1 MCHICLSCISFAKSL
16 RPPCLQ
22 VMAVTRVKICE
33 SGMGSLPRGYLLAYY
48 TSVFLYY
55 WVFSTPVVSLVF
67 GSYLYACINWFHLH
81 FDEAFSSL
89 RIANYKS
96 FSRFHITPTGD
107 LHVYT
112 LAIDKVSSNNLAIL
126 WHVKCAFQ
134 FFPTHITLHVT
145 LL

>member
-1 MCHICLSCISFAKSL
+1 
-16 RPPCLQ
+16 
-22 VMAVTRVKICE
+22 MAVTRSNICK
-33 SGMGSLPRGYLLAYY
+33 SGMDSLPRGFVLAYY

-67 GSYLYACINWFHLH
+67 GTYLYASINWFHLH

-96 FSRFHITPTGD
+96 FNRFHINADGD

-112 LAIDKVSSNNLAIL
+112 LAVDKVCDTNSIYMRLYI
-126 WHVKCAFQ
+126 VR
-134 FFPTHITLHVT
+134 
-145 LL
+145 LLQSGRLSIRHDAYSEI